1 LQGQYTAAL
10 SRITGAPKSE
20 NQKRHTPICQRT
32 QQPDEKQAL
41 REAANALSAIW
52 KIGQSR
58 VRPNQ
63 NFLGNKNEAQRVCA
77 SLIS

>member
-1 LQGQYTAAL
+1 MDDGGNTRRGNLSSRTLQGQYTAAL

-58 VRPNQ
+58 R
-63 NFLGNKNEAQRVCA
+63 
-77 SLIS
+77 